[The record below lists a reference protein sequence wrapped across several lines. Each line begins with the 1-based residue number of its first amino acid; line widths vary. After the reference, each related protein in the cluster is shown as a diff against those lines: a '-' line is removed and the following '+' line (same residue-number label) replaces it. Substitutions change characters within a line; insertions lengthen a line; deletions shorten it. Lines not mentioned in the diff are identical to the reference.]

1 MRLPDE
7 DTAAVLARDAQITPP
22 PVFDAGPQGPS
33 GDYRACAITE
43 SVGAKV
49 RVMLLLGS
57 LSGGGAERV
66 AVNLVNRCDP
76 AAVDLRLGLLS
87 RTGPFLTEVDPRRV
101 EAPGRRRA
109 ALPIAL
115 RGPADIARMIRD
127 VRPQVLMTFGMGVTM
142 LTWLAMKGLGRDRP
156 RWICRE
162 DSNPDAEIENLL
174 TNRLG
179 RSAIRAASRHAHGG
193 ADGFVAVARELA
205 TKLDSRARPGRAPT
219 RVIHNPIDLARIERL
234 AAQPLPHAPR
244 RPFIVTAGRLVH
256 QKGFD
261 LLIKAFADSRA
272 ARDMDLVILGE
283 GPLEAMLKAQAAS
296 LGVEGRVRF
305 PGFQDNPWAW
315 FARARLFVLSSRWEG
330 FGNVVAEAMASGAP
344 TLVTDCDFGPREQ
357 VTHGVSGWVARSEDP
372 AALAAALDT
381 LLSDPALAARLA
393 FAGKSRARAF
403 DVAAIAEAYTD
414 LFLEQAA

>member
-1 MRLPDE
+1 MRFAEASTAQRRRPAPD
-7 DTAAVLARDAQITPP
+7 AAADAIAFPAASLAP
-22 PVFDAGPQGPS
+22 
-33 GDYRACAITE
+33 DYGACAITE
-43 SVGAKV
+43 SLGAPV

-87 RTGPFLTEVDPRRV
+87 RTGPFLAEVDPRRV
-101 EAPGRRRA
+101 ASPSDRRT
-109 ALPIAL
+109 ALPVAL
-115 RGPADIARMIRD
+115 RGGADIARMIRE

-142 LTWLAMKGLGRDRP
+142 LTWLAMKRLPPRARP

-162 DSNPDAEIENLL
+162 DSNPEAEIANLL

-179 RSAIRAASRHAHGG
+179 RTAVRAASRHAHGS
-193 ADGFVAVARELA
+193 ADGFVAVARDLA
-205 TKLDSRARPGRAPT
+205 AELDSRARPGRRPA
-219 RVIHNPIDLARIERL
+219 RVIHNPIDLARIERVSL
-234 AAQPLPHAPR
+234 QPLAQPPA
-244 RPFIVTAGRLVH
+244 RPFLVTAGRLVH
-256 QKGFD
+256 QKGYD
-261 LLIKAFADSRA
+261 LLIQAFAGSPA
-272 ARDMDLVILGE
+272 ASEMDLVILGE
-283 GPLEAMLKAQAAS
+283 GPLEAALKAQAEA
-296 LGVEGRVRF
+296 LGVGHRVRF

-344 TLVTDCDFGPREQ
+344 VLVTDCDFGPREQ
-357 VTHGVSGWVARSEDP
+357 VDHGVNGWVTRSEDP
-372 AALAAALDT
+372 VALARALDTLLPDRALTAALAAA
-381 LLSDPALAARLA
+381 
-393 FAGKSRARAF
+393 GKTRARAF